1 MTTFGRTSLRQ
12 PSEATA
18 PGASTPAKGCQ
29 ASCPFRGGS
38 HAAGALPLG
47 AVDGSPV
54 AEHRDPIPRS
64 VDDGG
69 YFNAAGD
76 RIEEHDVIVR
86 RP

>member
-1 MTTFGRTSLRQ
+1 MTTFGRASLRQ
-12 PSEATA
+12 PSAATA

-54 AEHRDPIPRS
+54 AEHRDPIRDPWMT
-64 VDDGG
+64 
-69 YFNAAGD
+69 AATSTPP
-76 RIEEHDVIVR
+76 VIG
-86 RP
+86 